1 MDGPAEISNAL
12 AVNNPHL
19 ENALLLAS
27 REVGGQK
34 LFNVARIK
42 SVQIQL
48 PFDGDLQGLV
58 RRIFCIIRVHLAAST
73 QEVITLIDVHFQAAE
88 SCLPASA
95 AWASV
100 CAMDSEMQ
108 PTVPPNPPSAPPLL
122 PQPPRLPP
130 VPPRKG
136 RGWKVAALILG
147 CLLFI
152 SLVFNPLHFVRV
164 LLKGASTP
172 THTAGPKLEE
182 TIIEDNDSPNKIVV
196 VPVEGII
203 SSDMFDRDSYG
214 MVDYIKDQ
222 LKVAS
227 LDDRV
232 KAVVLKVNSPGGEV
246 LASDDISNA
255 ITKFQKESHKPVI
268 VSMGSLAAS
277 GGYYV
282 SAPCRWIVANE
293 LTITGSIGVIMHAYN
308 YRGLMNKVGL
318 RPLVYKSGRFKDM
331 LSGEKDL
338 DQMSQQEKDDYLAE
352 EKMVKDLIGQT
363 FEKFKTVVAEGR
375 QQANKKNEEN
385 KDSKGQPLDR
395 KWADFADGR
404 VLSGKEAFELGF
416 VDELGNFETA
426 IKRARKLAKIDSAN
440 LVHYQ
445 QTFDLSS
452 FFRLLGKSEPP
463 KIKIDAGLD
472 TPRLHAGQL
481 YFLSPTFAR

>member
-1 MDGPAEISNAL
+1 M
-12 AVNNPHL
+12 
-19 ENALLLAS
+19 
-27 REVGGQK
+27 
-34 LFNVARIK
+34 
-42 SVQIQL
+42 
-48 PFDGDLQGLV
+48 
-58 RRIFCIIRVHLAAST
+58 
-73 QEVITLIDVHFQAAE
+73 
-88 SCLPASA
+88 
-95 AWASV
+95 
-100 CAMDSEMQ
+100 
-108 PTVPPNPPSAPPLL
+108 
-122 PQPPRLPP
+122 
-130 VPPRKG
+130 PPRKG